1 MVIMNTG
8 KFIKGLALA
17 LAFGVVLFLMFMPL
31 FSGGKN
37 ALEYSD
43 ILFNSMAKGSTY
55 YIPDL
60 QKKNQTSMGKTIDVT
75 LKFSTPGGAQN
86 SAKVLTV
93 SGAQVSGT
101 GEEIKVK
108 GDLGGILASALKDS
122 DSMFHNKD
130 TDVSERYGMPGR
142 EAQYVWWNTLKQ
154 VHKDLERQKLFKEA
168 DWVNTVIK
176 KGVEVGYNFFG
187 IEPQSASSKAGVL
200 TFSLIFYVIYT
211 LWWGIGILFLFEG
224 FGLEMKKG
232 AKAEH

>member
-1 MVIMNTG
+1 MVVKNTG
-8 KFIKGLALA
+8 TFIKGLSLA
-17 LAFGVVLFLMFMPL
+17 VAFLVVLFIMFTPI
-31 FSGGKN
+31 FSGKN
-37 ALEYSD
+37 AMEAAD

-75 LKFSTPGGAQN
+75 LKFSTAGAAQN
-86 SAKVLTV
+86 SSKVLTV

-108 GDLGGILASALKDS
+108 GDLGGILSSALKDS

-130 TDVSERYGMPGR
+130 SEVGQRYGMPGK

-168 DWVNTVIK
+168 EWVSTVTK
-176 KGVEVGYNFFG
+176 KAVEVGYNFLG
-187 IEPQSASSKAGVL
+187 IEPQSASSKAGLL

-211 LWWGIGILFLFEG
+211 LWWGIAILFLFEG